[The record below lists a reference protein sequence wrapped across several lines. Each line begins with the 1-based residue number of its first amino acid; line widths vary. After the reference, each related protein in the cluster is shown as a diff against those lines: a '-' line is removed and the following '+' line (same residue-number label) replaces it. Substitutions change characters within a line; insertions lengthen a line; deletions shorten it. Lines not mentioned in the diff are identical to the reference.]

1 MAMPS
6 AYAADD
12 RCSSCSCSSLGVR
25 LGAVQEVSACA
36 SSAHYAHAPHGREA
50 ERRNALDTQI

>member
-1 MAMPS
+1 MVMPS
-6 AYAADD
+6 RYVSTE
-12 RCSSCSCSSLGVR
+12 RNSSCSCSSLGVR